1 MVVFSLERCSSWTG
15 LFTDRY
21 TYKLNLTSVFIVK
34 FNLKFWPFT
43 QKIQITKACNFG
55 KRSFGRN
62 AFPGTCG
69 WWMMCSGWMWLDLR
83 CAQKRALRVL
93 NASTVKYAR
102 SWPSNSVGSNKAE
115 GIVNLN
121 GKVLPVNSSATSKAR
136 DLCTSGSTLG
146 E

>member
-1 MVVFSLERCSSWTG
+1 MVNDDVQRL
-15 LFTDRY
+15 D
-21 TYKLNLTSVFIVK
+21 V
-34 FNLKFWPFT
+34 
-43 QKIQITKACNFG
+43 A
-55 KRSFGRN
+55 
-62 AFPGTCG
+62 
-69 WWMMCSGWMWLDLR
+69 DLR

-102 SWPSNSVGSNKAE
+102 SWSSNAEGSNKAE

-136 DLCTSGSTLG
+136 DLYPSGSALG